1 MNDAHTVAPK
11 LLARLSRT
19 FAEHGRVIYGSPVA
33 QNASPLY
40 AHLALAVAD
49 DPDVLAL
56 SADADQ
62 STTVANLFFAAVHYL
77 LMDDHDAMLAAYYPD
92 LTAEPRPIEDAYP
105 VFRAYCLE
113 HGGEIRALV
122 TTQRVQ
128 TNEVRRCAP
137 LLLALQ
143 TVWERGGRRPLALV
157 EVGAS
162 AGLLLNWDR
171 YAYEFQTEGATKTL
185 GDPSSPLHILSA
197 LRGEVLPPLPEI
209 LPPVAWRAG
218 ADIHPIDV
226 NDERETRWLR
236 ALIWPEHQ
244 DRMAL
249 LDVALTL
256 ARQYPPCIV
265 AGDAGETLP
274 ALLAEAPADATLC
287 VYHGFTLNQM
297 PAATRER
304 ILSRVAEYG
313 RKRDLYRLALEW
325 WPPNS
330 TPTVELFTYAGGETS
345 SELLARF
352 ESHGRWVE
360 WLSSERT
367 RDE

>member
-1 MNDAHTVAPK
+1 MVAEDSISGAQEVAPE
-11 LLARLSRT
+11 LLTRLSRT
-19 FAEHGRVIYGSPVA
+19 FAEHGRLIYGSPVA
-33 QNASPLY
+33 QNASLLY

-49 DPDVLAL
+49 DPDLLAL
-56 SADADQ
+56 NADADQ

-77 LMDDHDAMLAAYYPD
+77 LMDDHDALLAAYYPD

-113 HGGEIRALV
+113 HAGEIRALV
-122 TTQRVQ
+122 TTRRVQ

-143 TVWERGGRRPLALV
+143 TVWECGGRRPLALI

-171 YAYEFQTEGATKTL
+171 YTYEYQAGGGVLIA
-185 GDPSSPLHILSA
+185 GDQSSLVQIVSA
-197 LRGEVLPPLPEI
+197 LRGDVSLALTAI
-209 LPPVAWRAG
+209 LPHVVWRAG

-236 ALIWPEHQ
+236 ALIGRNTR

-249 LDVALTL
+249 LDVALAL
-256 ARQYPPCIV
+256 ARQYPQRIV

-274 ALLAEAPADATLC
+274 ALLAAAPTDATLC

-304 ILSRVAEYG
+304 ILARVAAYG
-313 RKRDLYRLALEW
+313 RKHVLYRVALEW
-325 WPPNS
+325 WPPNP
-330 TPTVELFTYAGGETS
+330 TPTIELFTYTGAETS
-345 SELLARF
+345 SQLLARC

-360 WLSSERT
+360 WLAK
-367 RDE
+367 